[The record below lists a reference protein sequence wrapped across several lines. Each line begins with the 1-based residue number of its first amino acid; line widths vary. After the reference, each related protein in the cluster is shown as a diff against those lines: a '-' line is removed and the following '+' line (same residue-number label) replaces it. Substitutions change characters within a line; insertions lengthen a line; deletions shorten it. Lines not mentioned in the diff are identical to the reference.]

1 MELHLTCAHCNT
13 QWTVQYWRPEA
24 LRCPRC
30 HGAELSDGLSLRE
43 EQARIAKKDAVRR
56 RKRLGVA

>member
-13 QWTVQYWRPEA
+13 RWIVLYWQPAA

-30 HGAELSDGLSLRE
+30 HGDELSDGLSLRE
-43 EQARIAKKDAVRR
+43 EQARIAKKVAVRR
-56 RKRLGVA
+56 RKRL